1 MPLSREAGNSLNPGA
16 FSLSGAYPN
25 PFNPVTNFSYTMPED
40 GIVSV
45 VVYDVSGRQVA
56 ELVNDH
62 RSTGT
67 YQVTWNANDLSS
79 GVYMVHMI
87 SGDFSMM
94 QKVMLIK

>member
-1 MPLSREAGNSLNPGA
+1 M
-16 FSLSGAYPN
+16 
-25 PFNPVTNFSYTMPED
+25 VED
-40 GIVSV
+40 GMVNVTI
-45 VVYDVSGRQVA
+45 YDVSGRQVA
-56 ELVNDH
+56 ELVNGQ

-87 SGDFSMM
+87 SGDFSMI

>member
-1 MPLSREAGNSLNPGA
+1 MP
-16 FSLSGAYPN
+16 
-25 PFNPVTNFSYTMPED
+25 TD
-40 GIVSV
+40 GMVNV

-67 YQVTWNANDLSS
+67 YQVIWNANDLSS
-79 GVYMVHMI
+79 GIYMVHMI

-94 QKVMLIK
+94 NKVMLIK